1 MFLPLFVFCLPFI
14 YVAFAYNPHRN
25 NNTVWDYV
33 NEFGSEDE
41 SEYDV
46 IETTLKQPNITFF
59 LPNQAAFATALG
71 NGVLN
76 FTNINTTISQIQR
89 HIITDQIYDTD
100 SLLHG
105 HQYIIPNDSSTAH
118 SPLVVGPSLHNNS
131 ILQVSSG
138 LITANVISNTIRC
151 SNGIIHMIDQFLQQP
166 KSTMDTIESL
176 SELET
181 HELLMKSLNLTTVVS
196 GPNKTIFAPISQA
209 WADANSTS
217 MPYGTLVHNLKFQ
230 VVDGVYL
237 QQSLYDPSNPNSSI
251 VLPTN
256 RHDAS
261 LTFQMSNT
269 GEMLVIGKSITDVAH
284 IIRSDI
290 ITTEGVIHLVDK
302 VLSADLKE
310 TSGSSSSIGSSSVG
324 GSSSSSSGSPIG
336 SSYGSGGGDNVAA
349 SPPRPDTLAPG
360 DMQHMPASGDT
371 PSSMQP
377 ADTLSFSSSPS
388 HFDTITLL
396 STLSPPLIALCLF

>member
-1 MFLPLFVFCLPFI
+1 M
-14 YVAFAYNPHRN
+14 
-25 NNTVWDYV
+25 
-33 NEFGSEDE
+33 
-41 SEYDV
+41 
-46 IETTLKQPNITFF
+46 IETTLNQPNITFF

-89 HIITDQIYDTD
+89 HIITHQIYTTD

-105 HQYIIPNDSSTAH
+105 HQYITPNDSSTAH
-118 SPLVVGPSLHNNS
+118 LPLVVGPSLHNNS
-131 ILQVSSG
+131 ILQVTSG
-138 LITANVISNTIRC
+138 IITANVISNSIQC
-151 SNGIIHMIDQFLQQP
+151 SNGKQSFFSLSKDGNSSSLALFLTHTRTRRQIGIIHMIDQFLQQP

-176 SELET
+176 NQLET

-217 MPYGTLVHNLKFQ
+217 MPYGTLVHNLKYQ

-290 ITTEGVIHLVDK
+290 ITTEGVIHMVDK

-310 TSGSSSSIGSSSVG
+310 TSGSTTSISSDGSGSRSPGSSS
-324 GSSSSSSGSPIG
+324 
-336 SSYGSGGGDNVAA
+336 YGGDNVAA
-349 SPPRPDTLAPG
+349 SPPKPDTLQP
-360 DMQHMPASGDT
+360 MPASGDT

-377 ADTLSFSSSPS
+377 ADSTLSFSSSPS

-396 STLSPPLIALCLF
+396 SALSPPLIALCLF

>member
-1 MFLPLFVFCLPFI
+1 MSYPTPSNAAMVSNISP
-14 YVAFAYNPHRN
+14 NM
-25 NNTVWDYV
+25 
-33 NEFGSEDE
+33 
-41 SEYDV
+41 
-46 IETTLKQPNITFF
+46 ETFSLSLTHPRRR
-59 LPNQAAFATALG
+59 
-71 NGVLN
+71 
-76 FTNINTTISQIQR
+76 QI
-89 HIITDQIYDTD
+89 
-100 SLLHG
+100 
-105 HQYIIPNDSSTAH
+105 
-118 SPLVVGPSLHNNS
+118 
-131 ILQVSSG
+131 
-138 LITANVISNTIRC
+138 
-151 SNGIIHMIDQFLQQP
+151 GIIHMIDQFLQLP

-261 LTFQMSNT
+261 LTFQMSAT

-310 TSGSSSSIGSSSVG
+310 TSSSSSI
-324 GSSSSSSGSPIG
+324 GSSSSSSGSPVG
-336 SSYGSGGGDNVAA
+336 SSYGGGGDNVAA
-349 SPPRPDTLAPG
+349 SPPRPDTLAPPGG
-360 DMQHMPASGDT
+360 DMQNNMPASGDT

-396 STLSPPLIALCLF
+396 PALSPPLIALCLF

>member
-1 MFLPLFVFCLPFI
+1 M
-14 YVAFAYNPHRN
+14 
-25 NNTVWDYV
+25 
-33 NEFGSEDE
+33 
-41 SEYDV
+41 
-46 IETTLKQPNITFF
+46 IETTLNQPNITFF

-89 HIITDQIYDTD
+89 HIITHQIYTTD

-105 HQYIIPNDSSTAH
+105 HQYITPNDSSTAH
-118 SPLVVGPSLHNNS
+118 LPLVVGPSLHNNS
-131 ILQVSSG
+131 ILQVTSG
-138 LITANVISNTIRC
+138 IITANVISNSIQC
-151 SNGIIHMIDQFLQQP
+151 SNGKQSFFSLSKDGNSSSLALFLTHTRTRRQIGIIHMIDQFLQQP

-176 SELET
+176 SQLET

-217 MPYGTLVHNLKFQ
+217 MPYGTLVHNLKYQ

-290 ITTEGVIHLVDK
+290 ITTEGVIHMVDK

-310 TSGSSSSIGSSSVG
+310 TSGSTTSISSDGSGSRSPGSSS
-324 GSSSSSSGSPIG
+324 
-336 SSYGSGGGDNVAA
+336 YGGDNVAA
-349 SPPRPDTLAPG
+349 SPPKPDTLQP
-360 DMQHMPASGDT
+360 MPASGDT

-377 ADTLSFSSSPS
+377 ADSTLSFSSSPS

-396 STLSPPLIALCLF
+396 SALSPPLIALCLF

>member
-1 MFLPLFVFCLPFI
+1 M
-14 YVAFAYNPHRN
+14 
-25 NNTVWDYV
+25 
-33 NEFGSEDE
+33 
-41 SEYDV
+41 
-46 IETTLKQPNITFF
+46 IETTLNQPNITFF

-89 HIITDQIYDTD
+89 HIITHQIYTTD

-105 HQYIIPNDSSTAH
+105 HQYITPNDSSTAH
-118 SPLVVGPSLHNNS
+118 LPLVVGPSLHNNS
-131 ILQVSSG
+131 ILQVTSG
-138 LITANVISNTIRC
+138 IITANVISNSIQC
-151 SNGIIHMIDQFLQQP
+151 SNGKQSFFSLSKDGNSFSLALFLTHTRTRRQIGIIHMIDQFLQQP

-176 SELET
+176 NQLET

-217 MPYGTLVHNLKFQ
+217 MPYGTLVHNLKYQ

-290 ITTEGVIHLVDK
+290 ITTEGVIHMVDK

-310 TSGSSSSIGSSSVG
+310 TSGSTTSISSDGSGSRSPGSSS
-324 GSSSSSSGSPIG
+324 
-336 SSYGSGGGDNVAA
+336 YGGDNVAA
-349 SPPRPDTLAPG
+349 SPPKPDTLQP
-360 DMQHMPASGDT
+360 MPASGDT

-377 ADTLSFSSSPS
+377 ADSTLSFSSSPS

-396 STLSPPLIALCLF
+396 SALSPPLIALCLF

>member
-33 NEFGSEDE
+33 NEFGSKDE

-46 IETTLKQPNITFF
+46 IETTLNQPNITFF

-89 HIITDQIYDTD
+89 HIITHQIYTTD

-105 HQYIIPNDSSTAH
+105 HQYITPNDSSTAH
-118 SPLVVGPSLHNNS
+118 LPLVVGPSLHNNS
-131 ILQVSSG
+131 ILQVTSG
-138 LITANVISNTIRC
+138 IITANVISNSIQC

-176 SELET
+176 SQLET

-217 MPYGTLVHNLKFQ
+217 MPYGTLVHNLKYQ

-290 ITTEGVIHLVDK
+290 ITTEGVIHMVDK

-310 TSGSSSSIGSSSVG
+310 TSGSTTSISSDGSGSRSPGSSS
-324 GSSSSSSGSPIG
+324 
-336 SSYGSGGGDNVAA
+336 YGGDNVAA
-349 SPPRPDTLAPG
+349 SPPKPDTLQP
-360 DMQHMPASGDT
+360 MPASGDT

-377 ADTLSFSSSPS
+377 ADSTLSFSSSPS

-396 STLSPPLIALCLF
+396 SALSPPLIALCLF